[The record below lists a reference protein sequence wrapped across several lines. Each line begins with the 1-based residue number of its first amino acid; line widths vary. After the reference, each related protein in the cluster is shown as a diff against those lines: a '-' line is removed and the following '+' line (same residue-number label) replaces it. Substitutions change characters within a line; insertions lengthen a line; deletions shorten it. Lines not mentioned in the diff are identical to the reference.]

1 MTPLRTK
8 ISLVLVGFFAFF
20 ILLEASLRLGGFAL
34 RSLQEYRNL
43 QSLRHKGTYRIMCLG
58 ESTTAGQYPSFLQEA
73 LDKRHTGVT
82 FSVIDRGVIAT
93 DTPAILRRLEEN
105 LATYKP
111 DMVVAMM
118 GFN

>member
-1 MTPLRTK
+1 MGI
-8 ISLVLVGFFAFF
+8 ISSLLVLETGLRVAGFLFVSFQNCQNSRA
-20 ILLEASLRLGGFAL
+20 AAR
-34 RSLQEYRNL
+34 
-43 QSLRHKGTYRIMCLG
+43 KKTYRIMCLG

-73 LDKRHTGVT
+73 LNKRHTGVT

-111 DMVVAMM
+111 DMVV
-118 GFN
+118 